1 MANDLKVN
9 IRGDGSQLSSELT
22 KAASDVARLERQA
35 KNAQRELGN
44 FNKSVTGTVGGLK
57 NLGNALKSGNITAF
71 STGITSLG
79 GNLKGLIPIMG
90 SVGSAGTSL
99 GAMLSAALGP
109 IGLITAAIGAIG
121 AVTVGAVKSVSEFE
135 EHLDHLQSLTGLDD
149 SSMKE
154 VADGAIYMS
163 KNFKASA
170 SDIVDSMK
178 LIGSQAPQLLS
189 NKEALMQVT
198 ESANV
203 LAEAAGIEVVDAAKG
218 LTTVMNQMGVDASR
232 ADEIINVLAASSQKG
247 AADVEYLNTAFEK
260 AGTVAAN
267 AGISYQQLAGAIETI
282 APKFSSA
289 DVAGTSLA
297 ATFKAL
303 EKQNDDSLKPSIVGI
318 DQALDNLAAKNL
330 STAET
335 IKLFGDAGYI
345 AADALIKQREEFA
358 NLTDAISGTDTAYS
372 QMKTNT
378 DNMAGAFN
386 SLKSTWEACMLQLGQ
401 SDFVQ
406 GIISSFKHLMEV
418 IGHLCKTVFDLV
430 QAILNLSAVKV
441 TLGVIYILWENVI
454 NAVDLLIEIVEILVA
469 LFNKGVNFM
478 RDLWASFLKRMS
490 NNAVFAWLKKQ
501 FQNIV
506 DWVMNLV
513 TKAKA
518 LWNKFRQWL
527 GLEPVKGEIKVSTAI
542 SGDTSAPTETTDTSE
557 PSTDKVSTK
566 TSSAKKSSTNNKPTF
581 ETGSIKDYENQLQ
594 KLNNELNNTNVSD
607 ERLQVIL
614 KEKKALE
621 EQIKTI
627 KQRNGLEEKEPV
639 LVEGSS
645 NYINKQIS
653 DKEAELNNL
662 VIGSDGW
669 KKLQQEIETLK
680 ASLKVEPEL
689 PEGSLAWINKELSDK
704 QAQLQLEVV
713 GSEKYK
719 QLAKEIAELTGK
731 KNEIELTVKSDTLDE
746 ATKKTND
753 LKEAQEKAK
762 EVAQLNQQGYQAL
775 SSTFGSLGSA
785 IGGTAGKFLEL
796 AGQTIAAIGQI
807 IPQVV
812 ALIGAKQAEAL
823 ASGTASAAAL
833 PFPANIAAIA
843 SIIATITA
851 LFASFAGS
859 FASGGIIGGN
869 TTIGDFNIAR
879 VNKGEMILNNRQQ
892 GKLFNML
899 NSSGFYSNG
908 SNYGGGSVSFKIQGK
923 DLVGVLN
930 NYTNKVNKVM

>member
-22 KAASDVARLERQA
+22 RAASDVAKLERQA
-35 KNAQRELGN
+35 KNAQKELGN

-57 NLGNALKSGNITAF
+57 NLGNAFKSGNITAF

-79 GNLKGLIPIMG
+79 SNLKGLIPVMG
-90 SVGSAGTSL
+90 SVGGAGASM

-135 EHLDHLQSLTGLDD
+135 EHLDKLQSLTGLDD

-154 VADGAIYMS
+154 VADGAINMS
-163 KNFKASA
+163 KKFRASA

-247 AADVEYLNTAFEK
+247 AADVAYLNSAFEK

-303 EKQNDDSLKPSIVGI
+303 EKQSDDSLKPSIVGI
-318 DQALDNLAAKNL
+318 EQALDNLAAKNL

-335 IKLFGDAGYI
+335 IKLFGDTGYI
-345 AADALIKQREEFA
+345 AADALIKQREEFS

-401 SDFVQ
+401 SDFIQ
-406 GIISSFKHLMEV
+406 GIISAFKHLMEV

-441 TLGVIYILWENVI
+441 TLGVIYILWENLI
-454 NAVDLLIEIVEILVA
+454 NAVDLLIEIVEVLVA
-469 LFNKGVNFM
+469 LFNKGVKFM

-490 NNAVFAWLKKQ
+490 NNAVFSWLKKQ

-513 TKAKA
+513 AKAKA

-527 GLEPVKGEIKVSTAI
+527 GLEPVKGEIKVSSTMV
-542 SGDTSAPTETTDTSE
+542 GDTNAPTETPDTSE

-566 TSSAKKSSTNNKPTF
+566 KISTKKSSNNKPTF

-627 KQRNGLEEKEPV
+627 KERNGLEDKEPV
-639 LVEGSS
+639 LVEGSA

-653 DKEAELNNL
+653 DKEAQLNNL

-689 PEGSLAWINKELSDK
+689 PQGSLAWINKELSDK

-796 AGQTIAAIGQI
+796 AGQTVAAIGQI

-859 FASGGIIGGN
+859 FASGGIIGGS
-869 TTIGDFNIAR
+869 TTVGDFNIAR
-879 VNKGEMILNNRQQ
+879 VNKGEMILNSREQR
-892 GKLFNML
+892 KLFNIL
-899 NSSGFYSNG
+899 SGSGFYSTA
-908 SNYGGGSVSFKIQGK
+908 SDGGGSVQFKIHGK
-923 DLVGVLN
+923 ELVGVLS
-930 NYTNKVNKVM
+930 NYNKKTNRVM

>member
-22 KAASDVARLERQA
+22 RAASDVAKLERQA
-35 KNAQRELGN
+35 KNAQKELGN

-57 NLGNALKSGNITAF
+57 NLGNAFKSGNITSF

-79 GNLKGLIPIMG
+79 SNLKGLIPVMG
-90 SVGSAGTSL
+90 SVGGAGTSM

-121 AVTVGAVKSVSEFE
+121 AVTVGAVKSVAEFE

-154 VADGAIYMS
+154 VADGAINMS

-267 AGISYQQLAGAIETI
+267 SGLSYQQLAGAIETI

-303 EKQNDDSLKPSIVGI
+303 EKQSDDSLKPSIVGI
-318 DQALDNLAAKNL
+318 EQALDNLAAKNL

-335 IKLFGDAGYI
+335 IKLFGDTGYI
-345 AADALIKQREEFA
+345 AADALIKQREEFS

-401 SDFVQ
+401 SDFIQ
-406 GIISSFKHLMEV
+406 GIISAFKHLMEV

-441 TLGVIYILWENVI
+441 TLGVIYILWENLI
-454 NAVDLLIEIVEILVA
+454 NAVDLLIEIVEVLVA
-469 LFNKGVNFM
+469 LFNKGVKFM

-490 NNAVFAWLKKQ
+490 NNAVFSWLKKQ

-513 TKAKA
+513 TKAKE
-518 LWNKFRQWL
+518 LWNKFRTWL

-542 SGDTSAPTETTDTSE
+542 SGNTNAPTETPDTSE
-557 PSTDKVSTK
+557 PSADKVSTK
-566 TSSAKKSSTNNKPTF
+566 PSSTKKSSNNKQTF

-594 KLNNELNNTNVSD
+594 KLNNELNNKNVSD
-607 ERLQVIL
+607 ERLKKIL
-614 KEKKALE
+614 EEKKAIE
-621 EQIKTI
+621 GQIKALR
-627 KQRNGLEEKEPV
+627 QRNGLEEKEEP
-639 LVEGSS
+639 LVEGSA

-653 DKEAELNNL
+653 DKEAQLNNL
-662 VIGSDGW
+662 VIGSEGW

-689 PEGSLAWINKELSDK
+689 PQGSLAWINKELSDK

-869 TTIGDFNIAR
+869 TTVGDFNIAR
-879 VNKGEMILNNRQQ
+879 VNKGEMILNSREQ

-899 NSSGFYSNG
+899 SGSGFYST
-908 SNYGGGSVSFKIQGK
+908 SSDGGGSVQFKIHGK
-923 DLVGVLN
+923 ELVGVLS
-930 NYTNKVNKVM
+930 NYNKKTNRVM

>member
-22 KAASDVARLERQA
+22 RAASDVARLERQA
-35 KNAQRELGN
+35 KNAQKELGN

-57 NLGNALKSGNITAF
+57 NLGNAFKSGNITAF

-79 GNLKGLIPIMG
+79 SNLKGLIPVMG
-90 SVGSAGTSL
+90 SVGGAGTSM

-121 AVTVGAVKSVSEFE
+121 AVTVGAVKSVAEFE

-154 VADGAIYMS
+154 VADGAISMS
-163 KNFKASA
+163 KKFRASA

-303 EKQNDDSLKPSIVGI
+303 EKQSDDSLKPSIVGI
-318 DQALDNLAAKNL
+318 EQALDNLAAKNL

-335 IKLFGDAGYI
+335 IKLFGDTGYI
-345 AADALIKQREEFA
+345 AADALIKQREEFS

-401 SDFVQ
+401 SDFIQ
-406 GIISSFKHLMEV
+406 GIISAFKHLMEV

-430 QAILNLSAVKV
+430 QAILNLDAVKV

-454 NAVDLLIEIVEILVA
+454 NAVDLLIEIVEVLVA
-469 LFNKGVNFM
+469 LFNKGAKFM
-478 RDLWASFLKRMS
+478 RDQWDSFLKRMS
-490 NNAVFAWLKKQ
+490 NNAVFSWLKKQ

-513 TKAKA
+513 TKAKE
-518 LWNKFRQWL
+518 LWNKFRTWL

-542 SGDTSAPTETTDTSE
+542 SGNTNAPTESTDTSE

-566 TSSAKKSSTNNKPTF
+566 TGSTKKSSKNQPTF

-594 KLNNELNNTNVSD
+594 KLNNELNNKNVSD
-607 ERLQVIL
+607 ERLKKIL
-614 KEKKALE
+614 EEKKAIE
-621 EQIKTI
+621 GQIKALR
-627 KQRNGLEEKEPV
+627 QRNGLEEKEEP
-639 LVEGSS
+639 LVEGSA

-653 DKEAELNNL
+653 DKETKLNNL
-662 VIGSDGW
+662 VIGSDDW
-669 KKLQQEIETLK
+669 KKLQKEIETLK
-680 ASLKVEPEL
+680 ASLKVEPTL
-689 PEGSLAWINKELSDK
+689 KQGSLAWINKELSDK

-719 QLAKEIAELTGK
+719 QLAEEISKLTGK
-731 KNEIELTVKSDTLDE
+731 KNEIELKVKDDTLDE
-746 ATKKTND
+746 ATKKTD
-753 LKEAQEKAK
+753 ELKKAQEKAK

-796 AGQTIAAIGQI
+796 AGQTVAAIGQI

-859 FASGGIIGGN
+859 FASGGIIGGS
-869 TTIGDFNIAR
+869 TTVGDFNIAR
-879 VNKGEMILNNRQQ
+879 VNKGEMILNSREQ
-892 GKLFNML
+892 GKLFNIL
-899 NSSGFYSNG
+899 SGSGFYST
-908 SNYGGGSVSFKIQGK
+908 SSDGGGSVQFKIHGK
-923 DLVGVLN
+923 ELVGVLS
-930 NYTNKVNKVM
+930 NYNKKTNKVM

>member
-35 KNAQRELGN
+35 KNAQKELGN
-44 FNKSVTGTVGGLK
+44 FNKSVTGTVSGLN

-90 SVGSAGTSL
+90 SVGGAGASM

-135 EHLDHLQSLTGLDD
+135 EHLDYLQSLTGLDD

-154 VADGAIYMS
+154 VADGAIDMS
-163 KNFKASA
+163 KKFKASA

-289 DVAGTSLA
+289 EVAGTSLA

-303 EKQNDDSLKPSIVGI
+303 EKQNDDALKPSIVGI

-358 NLTDAISGTDTAYS
+358 NLTDAISGTDTAYR
-372 QMKTNT
+372 QMQTNT
-378 DNMAGAFN
+378 DNLKGAFN
-386 SLKSTWEACMLQLGQ
+386 TLKSTWEACMLQLGQ

-406 GIISSFKHLMEV
+406 GIISSFKHLLQV

-441 TLGVIYILWENVI
+441 TLGVIYILWENLI
-454 NAVDLLIEIVEILVA
+454 NAVDLLIEIVEVLVA
-469 LFNKGVNFM
+469 LFNKGVKFM

-513 TKAKA
+513 AKAKA

-527 GLEPVKGEIKVSTAI
+527 GLEPVKGEIKVSSTMT
-542 SGDTSAPTETTDTSE
+542 GDTNAPTETPDTAE

-566 TSSAKKSSTNNKPTF
+566 PSSTKKSSNNKPTF

-627 KQRNGLEEKEPV
+627 KERNGLEEKEPV
-639 LVEGSS
+639 LVEGSA

-653 DKEAELNNL
+653 DKEAQLNNL

-689 PEGSLAWINKELSDK
+689 PQGSLAWINKELSDK

-869 TTIGDFNIAR
+869 TTVGDFNIAR

-899 NSSGFYSNG
+899 NSSGFYGTG
-908 SNYGGGSVSFKIQGK
+908 SNNGGGSVSFKIQGK

>member
-22 KAASDVARLERQA
+22 RAASDVAKLERQA
-35 KNAQRELGN
+35 KNAQKELGN

-57 NLGNALKSGNITAF
+57 NLGNAFKSGNITSF

-79 GNLKGLIPIMG
+79 GNLKGLIPVMG
-90 SVGSAGTSL
+90 SVGGAGASM

-135 EHLDHLQSLTGLDD
+135 EHLDNLQSLTGLDD

-154 VADGAIYMS
+154 VADGAINMS
-163 KNFKASA
+163 KKFRASA

-218 LTTVMNQMGVDASR
+218 LTTVMNQMGVDASK

-247 AADVEYLNTAFEK
+247 AADVAYLNSAFEK

-303 EKQNDDSLKPSIVGI
+303 EKQSDDSLKPSIVGI
-318 DQALDNLAAKNL
+318 EQALDNLAAKNL
-330 STAET
+330 TTAET
-335 IKLFGDAGYI
+335 IKLFGDTGYV

-358 NLTDAISGTDTAYS
+358 NLTSAISGTDTAYR
-372 QMKTNT
+372 QMQTNN
-378 DNMAGAFN
+378 DNLTGAFN
-386 SLKSTWEACMLQLGQ
+386 SLKSTWEACMLQFGQ
-401 SDFVQ
+401 SDFIQ
-406 GIISSFKHLMEV
+406 GIISAFKHLMEV
-418 IGHLCKTVFDLV
+418 IGHLCKTVFDLLQV
-430 QAILNLSAVKV
+430 IFDLSGVKV
-441 TLGVIYILWENVI
+441 TLGALYVLWEAIVY
-454 NAVDLLIEIVEILVA
+454 AVDAVIEIVEVLVA
-469 LFNKGVNFM
+469 LFNKGVKFM

-490 NNAVFAWLKKQ
+490 NNAVFSWLKKQ

-513 TKAKA
+513 AKAKE
-518 LWNKFRQWL
+518 LWNKFRTWL

-542 SGDTSAPTETTDTSE
+542 SGNTNAPTETPDTSE
-557 PSTDKVSTK
+557 PSADKVSTK
-566 TSSAKKSSTNNKPTF
+566 PSSTKKSSNNKPTF

-594 KLNNELNNTNVSD
+594 KLNNELNNKNVSD
-607 ERLQVIL
+607 ERLKKIL
-614 KEKKALE
+614 EEKKAIE
-621 EQIKTI
+621 GQIKALR
-627 KQRNGLEEKEPV
+627 QRNGLEEKEEP
-639 LVEGSS
+639 LVEGSA

-653 DKEAELNNL
+653 DKETKLNNL
-662 VIGSDGW
+662 VIGSDDW
-669 KKLQQEIETLK
+669 KKLKKEIETLK

-689 PEGSLAWINKELSDK
+689 AEGSLAWVNKELSDK
-704 QAQLQLEVV
+704 QAKLQLEVV

-719 QLAKEIAELTGK
+719 QLAEEISKLTGK
-731 KNEIELTVKSDTLDE
+731 KNEIELKVKDDTLDE
-746 ATKKTND
+746 ATKKTD
-753 LKEAQEKAK
+753 ELKKAQEKAK

-796 AGQTIAAIGQI
+796 AGQTVAAIGQI

-859 FASGGIIGGN
+859 FASGGIIGGS
-869 TTIGDFNIAR
+869 TTVGDFNIAR
-879 VNKGEMILNNRQQ
+879 VNKGEMILNSREQ

-899 NSSGFYSNG
+899 SGSGFYST
-908 SNYGGGSVSFKIQGK
+908 SSDGGGSVQFKIHGK
-923 DLVGVLN
+923 ELVGVLSNYN
-930 NYTNKVNKVM
+930 NKTNRVM

>member
-22 KAASDVARLERQA
+22 RAASDVARLERQA
-35 KNAQRELGN
+35 KNAQKELGN

-57 NLGNALKSGNITAF
+57 NLGNAFKSGNITAF

-79 GNLKGLIPIMG
+79 SNLKGLIPVMG
-90 SVGSAGTSL
+90 SVGGAGTSM

-121 AVTVGAVKSVSEFE
+121 AVTVGAVKSVAEFE

-154 VADGAIYMS
+154 VADGAINMS

-303 EKQNDDSLKPSIVGI
+303 EKQSDDSLKPSIVGI
-318 DQALDNLAAKNL
+318 EQALDNLAAKNL

-335 IKLFGDAGYI
+335 IKLFGDTGYI
-345 AADALIKQREEFA
+345 AADALIKQREEFS

-401 SDFVQ
+401 SDFIQ
-406 GIISSFKHLMEV
+406 GIISAFKHLMEV

-430 QAILNLSAVKV
+430 QAILNLDAVKV

-454 NAVDLLIEIVEILVA
+454 NAVDLLIEIVEVLVA
-469 LFNKGVNFM
+469 LFNKGAKFM
-478 RDLWASFLKRMS
+478 RDQWDSFLKRMS
-490 NNAVFAWLKKQ
+490 NNAVFSWLKKQ

-513 TKAKA
+513 TKAKE
-518 LWNKFRQWL
+518 LWNKFRTWL

-542 SGDTSAPTETTDTSE
+542 SGNTNAPTDTSE

-566 TSSAKKSSTNNKPTF
+566 TSSTKKSSNNKQTF

-594 KLNNELNNTNVSD
+594 KLNNELNNKNVSD
-607 ERLQVIL
+607 ERLKKIL
-614 KEKKALE
+614 EEKKAIE
-621 EQIKTI
+621 GQIKALR
-627 KQRNGLEEKEPV
+627 QRNGLEEKEEP
-639 LVEGSS
+639 LVEGSA

-653 DKEAELNNL
+653 DKETKLNNL
-662 VIGSDGW
+662 VIGSDDW
-669 KKLQQEIETLK
+669 KKLQKEIETLK
-680 ASLKVEPEL
+680 ASLKVEPTL
-689 PEGSLAWINKELSDK
+689 KQGSLAWINKELSDK

-719 QLAKEIAELTGK
+719 QLAEEISKLTGK
-731 KNEIELTVKSDTLDE
+731 KNEIELKVKDDTLDE
-746 ATKKTND
+746 ATKKTD
-753 LKEAQEKAK
+753 ELKKAQEKAK

-796 AGQTIAAIGQI
+796 AGQTVAAIGQI

-859 FASGGIIGGN
+859 FASGGIIGGS
-869 TTIGDFNIAR
+869 TTVGDFNIAR
-879 VNKGEMILNNRQQ
+879 VNKGEMILNSREQ
-892 GKLFNML
+892 GKLFNIL
-899 NSSGFYSNG
+899 SGSGFYST
-908 SNYGGGSVSFKIQGK
+908 SSDGGGSVQFKIHGK
-923 DLVGVLN
+923 ELVGVLS
-930 NYTNKVNKVM
+930 NYNKKTNKVM

>member
-22 KAASDVARLERQA
+22 RAASDVARLERQA
-35 KNAQRELGN
+35 KNAQKELGN

-57 NLGNALKSGNITAF
+57 NLGNAFKSGNITSF

-79 GNLKGLIPIMG
+79 SNLKGLIPVMG
-90 SVGSAGTSL
+90 SVGGAGTSM

-135 EHLDHLQSLTGLDD
+135 EHLDNLQSLTGLDD

-154 VADGAIYMS
+154 VADGAINMS

-218 LTTVMNQMGVDASR
+218 LTTVMNQMGVDASK

-247 AADVEYLNTAFEK
+247 SADVAYLNTAFEK
-260 AGTVAAN
+260 AGTVASN
-267 AGISYQQLAGAIETI
+267 AGLSYQQLAGAIETI

-303 EKQNDDSLKPSIVGI
+303 EKQSDDSLKPSIVGI
-318 DQALDNLAAKNL
+318 EQALDNLAAKNL

-335 IKLFGDAGYI
+335 IKLFGDTGYI
-345 AADALIKQREEFA
+345 AADALIKQRAEFS

-401 SDFVQ
+401 SDFIQ
-406 GIISSFKHLMEV
+406 GIISAFKHLMEV

-430 QAILNLSAVKV
+430 QAILNLDAVKV
-441 TLGVIYILWENVI
+441 TLGVIYILWENLI
-454 NAVDLLIEIVEILVA
+454 NAVDLLIEIVEVLVA
-469 LFNKGVNFM
+469 LFNKGVKFM

-490 NNAVFAWLKKQ
+490 NNAVFSWLKKQ

-513 TKAKA
+513 TKAKE
-518 LWNKFRQWL
+518 LWNKFRTWL

-542 SGDTSAPTETTDTSE
+542 SGNTNAPTETPDTSE

-566 TSSAKKSSTNNKPTF
+566 TSSTKKSSNNKQTF

-594 KLNNELNNTNVSD
+594 KLNNELNNKNVSD
-607 ERLQVIL
+607 ERLKKIL
-614 KEKKALE
+614 EEKKAIE
-621 EQIKTI
+621 GQIKALR
-627 KQRNGLEEKEPV
+627 QRNGLEEKEEP
-639 LVEGSS
+639 LVEGSA

-653 DKEAELNNL
+653 DKETKLNNL
-662 VIGSDGW
+662 VIGSDDW
-669 KKLQQEIETLK
+669 KKLQKEIETLK

-689 PEGSLAWINKELSDK
+689 AEGSLAWINKELSDK
-704 QAQLQLEVV
+704 QAKLQLEVV

-719 QLAKEIAELTGK
+719 QLAEEISKLTGK
-731 KNEIELTVKSDTLDE
+731 KNEIELKVKDDTLDE
-746 ATKKTND
+746 ATKKTD
-753 LKEAQEKAK
+753 ELKKAQEKAK

-796 AGQTIAAIGQI
+796 AGQTVAAIGQI

-859 FASGGIIGGN
+859 FASGGIIGGS
-869 TTIGDFNIAR
+869 TTVGDFNIAR
-879 VNKGEMILNNRQQ
+879 VNKGEMILNSREQ

-899 NSSGFYSNG
+899 SGSGFYST
-908 SNYGGGSVSFKIQGK
+908 SSDGGGSVQFKIHGK
-923 DLVGVLN
+923 ELVGVLSNYN
-930 NYTNKVNKVM
+930 NKTNRVM

>member
-22 KAASDVARLERQA
+22 RAASDVARLERQA
-35 KNAQRELGN
+35 KNAQKELGN

-57 NLGNALKSGNITAF
+57 NLGNAFKSGNITAF

-79 GNLKGLIPIMG
+79 SNLKGLIPVMG
-90 SVGSAGTSL
+90 SVGGAGTSM

-121 AVTVGAVKSVSEFE
+121 AVTVGAVKSVAEFE

-154 VADGAIYMS
+154 VADGAISMS
-163 KNFKASA
+163 KKFRASA

-218 LTTVMNQMGVDASR
+218 LTTVMNQMGVDASK

-303 EKQNDDSLKPSIVGI
+303 EKQSDDSLKPSIVGI
-318 DQALDNLAAKNL
+318 EQALDNLAAKNL

-335 IKLFGDAGYI
+335 IKLFGDTGYI
-345 AADALIKQREEFA
+345 AADALIKQREEFS

-401 SDFVQ
+401 SDFIQ
-406 GIISSFKHLMEV
+406 GIISAFKHLMEV

-430 QAILNLSAVKV
+430 QAILNLDAVKV

-454 NAVDLLIEIVEILVA
+454 NAVDLLIEIVEVLVA
-469 LFNKGVNFM
+469 LFNKGAKFM
-478 RDLWASFLKRMS
+478 RDQWDSFLKRMS
-490 NNAVFAWLKKQ
+490 NNAVFSWLKKQ

-513 TKAKA
+513 TKAKE
-518 LWNKFRQWL
+518 LWNKFRTWL

-542 SGDTSAPTETTDTSE
+542 SGNTNAPTESTDTSE

-566 TSSAKKSSTNNKPTF
+566 TGSTKKSSKNQPTF

-594 KLNNELNNTNVSD
+594 KLNNELNNKNVSD
-607 ERLQVIL
+607 ERLKKIL
-614 KEKKALE
+614 EEKKAIE
-621 EQIKTI
+621 GQIKALR
-627 KQRNGLEEKEPV
+627 QRNGLEEKEEP
-639 LVEGSS
+639 LVEGSA

-653 DKEAELNNL
+653 DKETKLNNL
-662 VIGSDGW
+662 VIGSDDW
-669 KKLQQEIETLK
+669 KKLQKEIETLK
-680 ASLKVEPEL
+680 ASLKVEPTL
-689 PEGSLAWINKELSDK
+689 KQGSLAWINKELSDK

-719 QLAKEIAELTGK
+719 QLAEEISKLTGK
-731 KNEIELTVKSDTLDE
+731 KNEIELKVKDDTLDE
-746 ATKKTND
+746 ATKKTD
-753 LKEAQEKAK
+753 ELKKAQEKAK

-796 AGQTIAAIGQI
+796 AGQTVAAIGQI

-859 FASGGIIGGN
+859 FASGGIIGGS
-869 TTIGDFNIAR
+869 TTVGDFNIAR
-879 VNKGEMILNNRQQ
+879 VNKGEMILNSREQ
-892 GKLFNML
+892 GKLFNIL
-899 NSSGFYSNG
+899 SGSGFYST
-908 SNYGGGSVSFKIQGK
+908 SSDGGGSVQFKIHGK
-923 DLVGVLN
+923 ELVGVLS
-930 NYTNKVNKVM
+930 NYNKKTNKVM